1 MVRAVTNDGAANVGA
16 GDSITPPTTPSVDFK
31 SMSDEDFAAYE
42 AGRKR
47 YGELAAKSKAEAGK
61 KSEAQFV
68 KDYGSYLYSKPME
81 EFKPS
86 QETAA
91 GFAALGSLMMVAGG
105 LFGGKGRLAGIG
117 AMNNIAGM
125 IKGYQSG
132 RKDLYEQERQQFEEN
147 MKVQERN
154 RADVKEA
161 FNLALK
167 MAPTDLRGAEE
178 FMGKVFMSKGM
189 NIPHEMMKTSGLTH
203 TASVVLNAADKADQ
217 IQKQVSN
224 QIGAPSRTT
233 GLPSIDAKLTQQ
245 QEIELAKE
253 TARRAIRSK
262 EEKGA
267 QEWVNIDGKIDRM
280 TRQEIDSARAKG
292 QKVDYIPTPV
302 ASQAVDPVTKIGQG
316 IGDVLQGQ
324 TEEGRAA
331 ALKSIK
337 QYGVVAGDERLIP
350 VESAAI
356 RQAERVA
363 TNIAKNPEA
372 IGVLATVAGKVGEP
386 TKSIMQ
392 SISGIFDSG
401 KTEQQKAAD
410 AKAVL
415 DAKTNQID
423 KALDDYATANPA
435 AKDQVRQ
442 AKTIGKDLFSL
453 ALADAVAIG
462 RPTVFLE
469 RALSS
474 FYSPNVRP
482 EVLIEIIKS
491 RALDGNERLP
501 KVFRQDTWQVP
512 SKLLQT
518 DSAEEFMKAVSGQQ
532 AQPSVTPAPAVTP
545 APSAPAAPSG
555 KKQQLSQDALKKTRD
570 AIATVRSSERTEEEK
585 SALIQQIYKRVDDA
599 GFDIGGI

>member
-16 GDSITPPTTPSVDFK
+16 GDSITAPTTPSVDFK

-91 GFAALGSLMMVAGG
+91 GFAALGSLMMVAGS

-154 RADVKEA
+154 RADIKEA

-189 NIPHEMMKTSGLTH
+189 NIPHEMMKTSGFTH

-224 QIGAPSRTT
+224 QIGAPSRAT
-233 GLPSIDAKLTQQ
+233 GLPPINAKLTQQ
-245 QEIELAKE
+245 QEIELAQE
-253 TARRAIRSK
+253 TARRAARSK

-280 TRQEIDSARAKG
+280 TRQEVDSARAKN
-292 QKVDYIPTPV
+292 QNVQYIPTPV

-337 QYGVVAGDERLIP
+337 QYGVVAGDEKLIP
-350 VESAAI
+350 VEVAAI
-356 RQAERVA
+356 RQAERTA
-363 TNIAKNPEA
+363 TNIANNPEA

-392 SISGIFDSG
+392 SLSGIFSS
-401 KTEQQKAAD
+401 KSATEEEKIANARD
-410 AKAVL
+410 VL
-415 DAKTNQID
+415 DTKANQVD

-442 AKTIGKDLFSL
+442 AKIIGKELFSL
-453 ALADAVAIG
+453 ALADAVAVG

-469 RALSS
+469 RALST

-482 EVLIEIIKS
+482 EVLIEIIKT
-491 RALDGNERLP
+491 RALDGNEKLP

-518 DSAEEFMKAVSGQQ
+518 DSAEAFMKAVTGQQ
-532 AQPSVTPAPAVTP
+532 AQPAVTP
-545 APSAPAAPSG
+545 VPAAPAN
-555 KKQQLSQDALKKTRD
+555 KKPIPAGDVINIVNTAQKFRQG
-570 AIATVRSSERTEEEK
+570 RSSEEGAKAVNELLNSIE
-585 SALIQQIYKRVDDA
+585 SN
-599 GFDIGGI
+599 GFDISEVKKQLGIQ

>member
-1 MVRAVTNDGAANVGA
+1 MAKSVTQDGAATIGA
-16 GDSITPPTTPSVDFK
+16 GDSVTPPPSTSVDIK

-42 AGRKR
+42 AGRKK

-81 EFKPS
+81 KFKPS

-91 GFAALGSLMMVAGG
+91 GFAALGSLMMVAGS
-105 LFGGKGRLAGIG
+105 LFGGSGRLAGIG

-125 IKGYQSG
+125 VKGYQQG

-147 MKVQERN
+147 MKIQERN
-154 RADVKEA
+154 RADIKEA
-161 FNLALK
+161 FDLALK

-203 TASVVLNAADKADQ
+203 TASVVLGAADKADQ
-217 IQKQVSN
+217 ISKQVSA
-224 QIGAPSRTT
+224 QIGSPTT
-233 GLPSIDAKLTQQ
+233 PAGLPPIGAKLTPQ
-245 QEIELAKE
+245 QEIQFAQE
-253 TARRAIRSK
+253 TARRAARAK
-262 EEKGA
+262 DEKGA
-267 QEWVNIDGKIDRM
+267 QEWVSVDGKTDRM
-280 TRQEIDSARAKG
+280 TRQEVDAARGRG
-292 QKVDYIPTPV
+292 QNVQYIPTPV

-324 TEEGRAA
+324 TEEGRIA

-337 QYGVVAGDERLIP
+337 QYGVVAGDEKLIP
-350 VESAAI
+350 VEAAAI
-356 RQAERVA
+356 RQAERTA
-363 TNIAKNPEA
+363 TNIANNPEA

-392 SISGIFDSG
+392 SLSGIFSSTST
-401 KTEQQKAAD
+401 TEEQKIAD
-410 AKAVL
+410 ARNVL
-415 DAKTNQID
+415 DAKANQVD
-423 KALDDYATANPA
+423 KALDEYAISNPA

-442 AKTIGKDLFSL
+442 AKIIGKELFSL
-453 ALADAVAIG
+453 ALADAVAVG

-469 RALSS
+469 RALST

-482 EVLIEIIKS
+482 EVLIEIIKT

-501 KVFRQDTWQVP
+501 KVFRQDTWQAP

-518 DSAEEFMKAVSGQQ
+518 DSAESFMKAVTGQQ
-532 AQPSVTPAPAVTP
+532 AKPATT
-545 APSAPAAPSG
+545 SAPAAPAGLPENSQLIGKSPDGKSYVYQSPDG
-555 KKQQLSQDALKKTRD
+555 KKYAVPIEAQ
-570 AIATVRSSERTEEEK
+570 
-585 SALIQQIYKRVDDA
+585 
-599 GFDIGGI
+599 

>member
-1 MVRAVTNDGAANVGA
+1 MAKSVTQDGAATIGA
-16 GDSITPPTTPSVDFK
+16 GDSVTPPPSTSVDIK

-42 AGRKR
+42 AGRKK

-91 GFAALGSLMMVAGG
+91 GFAALGSLMMVAGS
-105 LFGGKGRLAGIG
+105 LFGGSGRLAGIG

-125 IKGYQSG
+125 VKGYQQG

-154 RADVKEA
+154 RADIKEA

-203 TASVVLNAADKADQ
+203 TASVVLGAADKADQ
-217 IQKQVSN
+217 ISKQVSA
-224 QIGAPSRTT
+224 QIGSPTT
-233 GLPSIDAKLTQQ
+233 PAGLPPIGAKLTPQ
-245 QEIELAKE
+245 QEIQFAQE
-253 TARRAIRSK
+253 TARRAARAK
-262 EEKGA
+262 DEKGA
-267 QEWVNIDGKIDRM
+267 QEWVSVDGKTDRM
-280 TRQEIDSARAKG
+280 TRQEVDAARGRG
-292 QKVDYIPTPV
+292 QNVQYIPTPV

-337 QYGVVAGDERLIP
+337 QYGVVAGDEKLIP
-350 VESAAI
+350 VEVAAI
-356 RQAERVA
+356 RQAERTA
-363 TNIAKNPEA
+363 ANIANNPEA

-392 SISGIFDSG
+392 SLSGIFSSTST
-401 KTEQQKAAD
+401 TEEQKIAD
-410 AKAVL
+410 ARNVL
-415 DAKTNQID
+415 DAKANQVD
-423 KALDDYATANPA
+423 KALDEYAISNPA

-442 AKTIGKDLFSL
+442 AKIIGKELFSL
-453 ALADAVAIG
+453 ALADAVAVG

-469 RALSS
+469 RALST

-482 EVLIEIIKS
+482 EVLIEIIKT
-491 RALDGNERLP
+491 RALDGNEKLP
-501 KVFRQDTWQVP
+501 KVFRQDTWQAP

-518 DSAEEFMKAVSGQQ
+518 DSAESFMKGQQ
-532 AQPSVTPAPAVTP
+532 AKPATT
-545 APSAPAAPSG
+545 SAPAAPAGLPENSQLIGKSPDGKSYVYQSPDG
-555 KKQQLSQDALKKTRD
+555 KKYAVPIEAQ
-570 AIATVRSSERTEEEK
+570 
-585 SALIQQIYKRVDDA
+585 
-599 GFDIGGI
+599 

>member
-1 MVRAVTNDGAANVGA
+1 VLRRD
-16 GDSITPPTTPSVDFK
+16 
-31 SMSDEDFAAYE
+31 
-42 AGRKR
+42 
-47 YGELAAKSKAEAGK
+47 LKALGVEI
-61 KSEAQFV
+61 
-68 KDYGSYLYSKPME
+68 
-81 EFKPS
+81 PS
-86 QETAA
+86 QMVDKSGVMPAHATMQNLHEGVDKVLDHAKTT
-91 GFAALGSLMMVAGG
+91 LGS
-105 LFGGKGRLAGIG
+105 
-117 AMNNIAGM
+117 
-125 IKGYQSG
+125 Q
-132 RKDLYEQERQQFEEN
+132 
-147 MKVQERN
+147 
-154 RADVKEA
+154 RAE
-161 FNLALK
+161 LK
-167 MAPTDLRGAEE
+167 AIT
-178 FMGKVFMSKGM
+178 
-189 NIPHEMMKTSGLTH
+189 GLTE
-203 TASVVLNAADKADQ
+203 AYKIQEAADK
-217 IQKQVSN
+217 
-224 QIGAPSRTT
+224 G
-233 GLPSIDAKLTQQ
+233 
-245 QEIELAKE
+245 AKE
-253 TARRAIRSK
+253 
-262 EEKGA
+262 
-267 QEWVNIDGKIDRM
+267 WVSVDGKQTRM
-280 TRQEIDSARAKG
+280 TNQEVKAALAAG

-442 AKTIGKDLFSL
+442 AKIIGKDLFSL

-585 SALIQQIYKRVDDA
+585 STLIQQIYKRVDDA

>member
-16 GDSITPPTTPSVDFK
+16 GDSITAPTTPSVDFK

-47 YGELAAKSKAEAGK
+47 YGELAAKSKAETGK

-91 GFAALGSLMMVAGG
+91 GFAALGSLMMVAGS

-154 RADVKEA
+154 RADIKEA

-224 QIGAPSRTT
+224 QIGAPSTAT
-233 GLPSIDAKLTQQ
+233 GLPPINAKLTQQ
-245 QEIELAKE
+245 QEIELAQE
-253 TARRAIRSK
+253 TARRAARSK

-267 QEWVNIDGKIDRM
+267 QEWVSVDGKTDRM
-280 TRQEIDSARAKG
+280 TSQEVKAARAAH
-292 QKVDYIPTPV
+292 QKVDYIPTPSAKSETAV
-302 ASQAVDPVTKIGQG
+302 DKQYVQDRAKRIALYLEKPLSTWDRRKADGQEIEKILARDYPQYDEKKYATRTAAQKAFATGKEAATSRSLEVVFDHLATLDDLNDARNAGDIQRFNRIAASWASQFGATAPTNFETAVSQIGAEVTKAIGG
-316 IGDVLQGQ
+316 AGYTGALTDR
-324 TEEGRAA
+324 EEAR
-331 ALKSIK
+331 
-337 QYGVVAGDERLIP
+337 
-350 VESAAI
+350 SAFD
-356 RQAERVA
+356 
-363 TNIAKNPEA
+363 IAKTPE
-372 IGVLATVAGKVGEP
+372 
-386 TKSIMQ
+386 
-392 SISGIFDSG
+392 
-401 KTEQQKAAD
+401 
-410 AKAVL
+410 
-415 DAKTNQID
+415 
-423 KALDDYATANPA
+423 
-435 AKDQVRQ
+435 QV
-442 AKTIGKDLFSL
+442 TG
-453 ALADAVAIG
+453 
-462 RPTVFLE
+462 
-469 RALSS
+469 
-474 FYSPNVRP
+474 
-482 EVLIEIIKS
+482 
-491 RALDGNERLP
+491 
-501 KVFRQDTWQVP
+501 
-512 SKLLQT
+512 
-518 DSAEEFMKAVSGQQ
+518 
-532 AQPSVTPAPAVTP
+532 
-545 APSAPAAPSG
+545 
-555 KKQQLSQDALKKTRD
+555 
-570 AIATVRSSERTEEEK
+570 AIATVKRLVGGQLKGIGDQYERTTGEKFADSNILPDTILKDMGWTSRVFKDGKSSEPAPATSTVPSPSATATKQDPATLPPATKDQISFTAKRYGKTED
-585 SALIQQIYKRVDDA
+585 QIK
-599 GFDIGGI
+599 DILRAQGRKIEGE

>member
-47 YGELAAKSKAEAGK
+47 YGELASKSKAEAGK

-154 RADVKEA
+154 RADIKEA

-189 NIPHEMMKTSGLTH
+189 NIPHEMMKTSGLTY

-224 QIGAPSRTT
+224 QIGAPARAT
-233 GLPSIDAKLTQQ
+233 GLLPIDAKLTQQ

-262 EEKGA
+262 EEKGTPENYLITKPDGTKYVDALTPQQKTSLPQGTIAIRAGQEKLPSEQGQLTPA
-267 QEWVNIDGKIDRM
+267 QQELKDIAASLVKQNKPATNEKEKIALDLYAPEGYKPTGPQYGPM
-280 TRQEIDSARAKG
+280 AVFERAVPGSSEAFKTDIE
-292 QKVDYIPTPV
+292 KREV
-302 ASQAVDPVTKIGQG
+302 QADLQG
-316 IGDVLQGQ
+316 IGTAANVVKEAQNPNIKFGEVPVLWENIKQKWRSNLGNMGLKDDGTLTFNTVLPTGQ
-324 TEEGRAA
+324 TLGDYLQEQIASTPVDPNDQNAVFQKDAAFAQLDIERTGRGGGVLPVGYIKTFGPMLDPKKYTKEAFTGVYQTR
-331 ALKSIK
+331 LKDLDRKLAGYGFNSDERNKIYTTYGDLIGQPILSIK
-337 QYGVVAGDERLIP
+337 KSSTAPVAPVSLKDIEFTAQKHGKTIDEVKKILRD
-350 VESAAI
+350 
-356 RQAERVA
+356 
-363 TNIAKNPEA
+363 
-372 IGVLATVAGKVGEP
+372 AGKKIEGE
-386 TKSIMQ
+386 
-392 SISGIFDSG
+392 
-401 KTEQQKAAD
+401 
-410 AKAVL
+410 
-415 DAKTNQID
+415 
-423 KALDDYATANPA
+423 
-435 AKDQVRQ
+435 
-442 AKTIGKDLFSL
+442 
-453 ALADAVAIG
+453 
-462 RPTVFLE
+462 
-469 RALSS
+469 
-474 FYSPNVRP
+474 
-482 EVLIEIIKS
+482 
-491 RALDGNERLP
+491 
-501 KVFRQDTWQVP
+501 
-512 SKLLQT
+512 
-518 DSAEEFMKAVSGQQ
+518 
-532 AQPSVTPAPAVTP
+532 
-545 APSAPAAPSG
+545 
-555 KKQQLSQDALKKTRD
+555 
-570 AIATVRSSERTEEEK
+570 
-585 SALIQQIYKRVDDA
+585 
-599 GFDIGGI
+599 